1 MYTLVTFSIEAMF
14 SMFCWYIYVHIG
26 CLCID
31 DSKCTLFTILNV
43 STCPLYTRQQLFG
56 ICVRYIHVN
65 RYLAYVSVIYTSAGI
80 WHMCPLY
87 TRQQVFGIC
96 VLKVTVQCR
105 YTEANALT
113 WENNITVFEFTLMTN
128 LSAINHNE
136 IIKRRVK
143 ITQLW
148 IKIINLLNTMHLYGN
163 ILLGTR
169 LSMCISTSL

>member
-1 MYTLVTFSIEAMF
+1 MYTLVTFSIEVMF

-43 STCPLYTRQQLFG
+43 ST
-56 ICVRYIHVN
+56 
-65 RYLAYVSVIYTSAGI
+65 
-80 WHMCPLY
+80 CPLY

-143 ITQLW
+143 ITQL
-148 IKIINLLNTMHLYGN
+148 
-163 ILLGTR
+163 
-169 LSMCISTSL
+169 

>member
-1 MYTLVTFSIEAMF
+1 MIHWTFIHYTILQTMYTLVTFSIEVMF

-43 STCPLYTRQQLFG
+43 ST
-56 ICVRYIHVN
+56 
-65 RYLAYVSVIYTSAGI
+65 
-80 WHMCPLY
+80 CPLY

-128 LSAINHNE
+128 FSAINHNE

-148 IKIINLLNTMHLYGN
+148 IKIINLLNTLHLYGN

>member
-96 VLKVTVQCR
+96 VR
-105 YTEANALT
+105 YIHVSRYLAY
-113 WENNITVFEFTLMTN
+113 VF
-128 LSAINHNE
+128 
-136 IIKRRVK
+136 
-143 ITQLW
+143 
-148 IKIINLLNTMHLYGN
+148 
-163 ILLGTR
+163 
-169 LSMCISTSL
+169 